1 MQSQSSFSCS
11 GVLAL
16 VWKMNPSLTRGLLF
30 WFCVPCPDARSFVH
44 CSGFTLRSRNI
55 ESSHCICLWDFSLEA
70 LYSQC
75 IWLNVSMNQRIFK
88 QGGAEH
94 LGRDTMFTSLHLII
108 LKSRCNQYLI
118 HNQSTRLRLC
128 CLDFSIHIC
137 VCLWRLCVCLSVCVC
152 FCVCVCVCVC

>member
-1 MQSQSSFSCS
+1 M
-11 GVLAL
+11 
-16 VWKMNPSLTRGLLF
+16 
-30 WFCVPCPDARSFVH
+30 
-44 CSGFTLRSRNI
+44 
-55 ESSHCICLWDFSLEA
+55 EA

-108 LKSRCNQYLI
+108 LRSRCNQYLI

-137 VCLWRLCVCLSVCVC
+137 VSSVTSVCVFVC
-152 FCVCVCVCVC
+152 LCVFLCVCVCVCVCGSVFVFLCVYHRVCLRQIRAKHLSLSRNMYGNKNECRVPSPLPPPPPPRPYDPLNKGRCVPGSL